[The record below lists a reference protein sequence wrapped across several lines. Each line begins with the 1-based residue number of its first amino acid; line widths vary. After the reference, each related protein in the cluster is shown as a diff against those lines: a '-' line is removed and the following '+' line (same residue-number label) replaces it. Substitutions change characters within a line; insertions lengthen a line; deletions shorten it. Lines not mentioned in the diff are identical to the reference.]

1 MSQQS
6 LQQLLKCLFACVY
19 WLAITPNWFE
29 IKATKNC
36 YQCQSDTT
44 LHANRS
50 ISVHL
55 EIIFLPIYLFVFY
68 LILTTLNEMSLSNCA
83 SRWLR
88 TLRFRIRIQKWLF
101 FRWNVLYWIFRNQH
115 LWSRNI
121 WKKTTSNNLLRCFE
135 MLGSG
140 FFPNAMQKMQRIC
153 FETIFC
159 CYWCNFRKIFLDSN
173 KHHQPFEHIV

>member
-29 IKATKNC
+29 TKTKKTC

-68 LILTTLNEMSLSNCA
+68 LILTILNEMSLSNCA
-83 SRWLR
+83 GRWLR
-88 TLRFRIRIQKWLF
+88 TLRFRIRIQKRLF
-101 FRWNVLYWIFRNQH
+101 YWWNVSYWIFRNRH

-121 WKKTTSNNLLRCFE
+121 WKKLHQITCFDVLKCFRFRFFPKRNAKDAKNLFWNYLLLLLMQFSKNC
-135 MLGSG
+135 SG
-140 FFPNAMQKMQRIC
+140 FK
-153 FETIFC
+153 
-159 CYWCNFRKIFLDSN
+159 
-173 KHHQPFEHIV
+173 